1 MLYES
6 NGWHVQEID
15 GQDREAIRSAIRI
28 AQMEIDRPSVIIGH
42 NVIAP
47 GCATME
53 GDHNTHGAPLPKEE
67 IFATKKKMDL
77 DPEKFY
83 HISND
88 VVEHFRKS
96 HDYARQEV
104 LSWQNSLD
112 NKLDSDSNFKK
123 DWEAS
128 VNEDMSCVDFPT
140 FEYGQEMATRKAWGP
155 ILDSICDSFKFLV
168 GGSADLEPSNVTAGF
183 AQRVGDYSKEN
194 PLGRN
199 FAYGVREF
207 PMGVIN
213 NGIAQH
219 GGLKVFGATF
229 FAFSDY
235 ERPALRLRALQ
246 KLPVITEYTHDSIYV
261 GEDGPTHQPI
271 EHLMACRTIPDL
283 MVFRPADANEASI
296 SAELA
301 FNYQNRASIILL
313 TRQKLPVIDRGKY
326 SHYDNFRKGGYI
338 ISDSEG
344 APDITIIATGSEV
357 SLALETKNEL
367 KEQNIRVVN
376 LGCWEL
382 FDEQPLDYRSMVIDE
397 NSFKISIEAGITMG
411 WQKYTG
417 NRGLNIGIDR
427 YGESAPGADVADYL
441 GMSLDKVISQIKKH
455 IIKI

>member
-1 MLYES
+1 
-6 NGWHVQEID
+6 
-15 GQDREAIRSAIRI
+15 
-28 AQMEIDRPSVIIGH
+28 
-42 NVIAP
+42 
-47 GCATME
+47 
-53 GDHNTHGAPLPKEE
+53 
-67 IFATKKKMDL
+67 
-77 DPEKFY
+77 
-83 HISND
+83 
-88 VVEHFRKS
+88 
-96 HDYARQEV
+96 
-104 LSWQNSLD
+104 
-112 NKLDSDSNFKK
+112 
-123 DWEAS
+123 
-128 VNEDMSCVDFPT
+128 MSCVNFPT

-183 AQRVGDYSKEN
+183 AQRVGDYSKDN

-313 TRQKLPVIDRGKY
+313 TRQKIPVIDRGKY
-326 SHYDNFRKGGYI
+326 SHYNNFRKGGYI

-357 SLALETKNEL
+357 SLALEAKNEL